1 MFAKNGFNGVTTLT
15 SRLNFG
21 GVHLSMRTPFFLLA
35 GLLPVLASQAQAAS
49 LSPSSLTLTPGQ
61 VATVTATSIKGS
73 LSIANSNPGVA
84 SAALAST
91 KITVSAIKAGS
102 TTVTVRDKSGS
113 KSLKVTVNA
122 PPMTVLPESLSLTVG
137 QSASVNVSNPN
148 GSVRATS
155 SNSSIATAILRNNV
169 VTVQGKVAGSA
180 TITIKDSKTTRRVAV
195 KVTGNGGGGGVTN
208 SEGRLLASQCFQCHN
223 AKGGST
229 GFDRITGES
238 VNEIV
243 SEMKEMQAKAASEP
257 EIMHSQAMI
266 YTDAEITALAKY
278 LSSLSGSTSA
288 SSKSRDGGDKDDD

>member
-1 MFAKNGFNGVTTLT
+1 MSTRTL
-15 SRLNFG
+15 L
-21 GVHLSMRTPFFLLA
+21 FLLS
-35 GLLPVLASQAQAAS
+35 GLLPALGFQAQAAS
-49 LSPSSLTLTPGQ
+49 LSPSSLTMSPGQ
-61 VATVTATSIKGS
+61 VATVTVTSIRGS
-73 LSIANSNPGVA
+73 LSMTNSNSSVA
-84 SAALAST
+84 SAALASP

-102 TTVTVRDKSGS
+102 TTVTVSDRSGR
-113 KSLKVTVNA
+113 KSLRVTVTA
-122 PPMTVLPESLSLTVG
+122 PPMTISPESLSLTVG
-137 QSASVNVSNPN
+137 QSGTVTVSNPN

-155 SNSSIATAILRNNV
+155 SNSSIATAILSNNV
-169 VTVQGKVAGSA
+169 VTVQGNMAGSA
-180 TITIKDSKTTRRVAV
+180 TISIRDSKTTRKVAV
-195 KVTGNGGGGGVTN
+195 NVSSNGGGGGGVTN

>member
-1 MFAKNGFNGVTTLT
+1 
-15 SRLNFG
+15 
-21 GVHLSMRTPFFLLA
+21 MRTPFFLLA

-73 LSIANSNPGVA
+73 LSVANSNPGVA

-102 TTVTVRDKSGS
+102 TSVTVRDRSGS

-137 QSASVNVSNPN
+137 QSASVNVCNPN

-180 TITIKDSKTTRRVAV
+180 TITIKDSKTTRQVAV
-195 KVTGNGGGGGVTN
+195 KVTGNGGGGGGGVTN

>member
-1 MFAKNGFNGVTTLT
+1 
-15 SRLNFG
+15 
-21 GVHLSMRTPFFLLA
+21 MRTPFFLLA

-73 LSIANSNPGVA
+73 LSVANSNPGVA

-102 TTVTVRDKSGS
+102 TSVTVRDRSGS

-180 TITIKDSKTTRRVAV
+180 TITIKDSKTTRQVAV
-195 KVTGNGGGGGVTN
+195 KVTGNGGGGGGGVTN